1 MGRKKRRPS
10 DRSKWTIT
18 DWQGWL
24 WPLFSRYIRLRDCI
38 KTTGTTDWG
47 LCRTCQRKYHFK
59 RLQAGHF
66 IPGRMRA
73 VLFDPRCVHIQC
85 YRCNRV
91 IKEVWPAYYRFMQKE
106 YGQELVEELID
117 LYMVDAELTPEWFEQ
132 SYKYYEWCVDEMLRT
147 GQLVEG
153 TPQIATG

>member
-1 MGRKKRRPS
+1 MGRKKRRS
-10 DRSKWTIT
+10 SKAEWTIT
-18 DWQGWL
+18 DWQNWL
-24 WPLFSRYIRLRDCI
+24 WKLFSRYIRLRDCI

-59 RLQAGHF
+59 KLQAGHF
-66 IPGRMRA
+66 IPGRTRA

-106 YGQELVEELID
+106 YGQEVVEELVN
-117 LYMVDAELTPEWFEQ
+117 LYMVDADLTPEWFEQ
-132 SYKYYEWCVDEMLRT
+132 SYKYYEWCVDEMSRT
-147 GQLVEG
+147 GQLVKE